1 MDYSLLLGVHN
12 CAKAEQEHKDN
23 IEKEE
28 EEDNQ
33 DDEDDSE
40 SGSGLEVRGSFG
52 E

>member
-1 MDYSLLLGVHN
+1 MDYSLLLGVHS
-12 CAKAEQEHKDN
+12 CTKAEQEKKDC

-28 EEDNQ
+28 EEENQ